1 MMSYLNP
8 SRAQATERTK
18 AHSEMGTRNLEDFMN
33 FSDQFVK
40 EYLEATKMEPW
51 VARERIREIRYRKGM
66 RDYKYRRIPL
76 DQRPKFDDT
85 QANQEIELLERVIK
99 LHEEMYPEQ
108 HQETDFIDDE
118 SDDDDI

>member
-1 MMSYLNP
+1 
-8 SRAQATERTK
+8 
-18 AHSEMGTRNLEDFMN
+18 MGTRNPEEFMS

-51 VARERIREIRYRKGM
+51 VARERIGEIRYRKGM
-66 RDYKYRRIPL
+66 RDYKYRRIPV
-76 DQRPKFDDT
+76 DQRPKFDNTEIDR
-85 QANQEIELLERVIK
+85 EIELLERVIK